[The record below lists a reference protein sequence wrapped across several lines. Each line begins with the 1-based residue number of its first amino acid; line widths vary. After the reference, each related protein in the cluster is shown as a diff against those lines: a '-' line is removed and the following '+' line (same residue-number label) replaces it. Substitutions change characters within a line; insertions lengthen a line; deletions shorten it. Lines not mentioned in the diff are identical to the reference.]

1 VVSDRLY
8 KLTGRLR
15 FARCAVLVVGMGG
28 SLIFLLPMI
37 SATNPRMAVLFLSA
51 SFFFLEITNPVL
63 WTLPLDIAGKY
74 AGTAGGMMNTGFGVA
89 GMVSPVVFGY
99 LIETTGSYN
108 VPFTISACLLAV
120 GIVAALFIDT
130 GKTVEADEEREQQ
143 EGLGL
148 GGMPAFLH
156 AGSAVRLERHHLRR
170 PLRWRK

>member
-1 VVSDRLY
+1 
-8 KLTGRLR
+8 
-15 FARCAVLVVGMGG
+15 
-28 SLIFLLPMI
+28 
-37 SATNPRMAVLFLSA
+37 
-51 SFFFLEITNPVL
+51 L

-99 LIETTGSYN
+99 LIETTGSFD

-130 GKTVEADEEREQQ
+130 GKTVEADEERERQ
-143 EGLGL
+143 EGVAL

-156 AGSAVRLERHHLRR
+156 AGAAVRLERHHLRR

>member
-1 VVSDRLY
+1 
-8 KLTGRLR
+8 
-15 FARCAVLVVGMGG
+15 
-28 SLIFLLPMI
+28 
-37 SATNPRMAVLFLSA
+37 
-51 SFFFLEITNPVL
+51 
-63 WTLPLDIAGKY
+63 LPLDIAGKY

-130 GKTVEADEEREQQ
+130 SKTVEADEERER
-143 EGLGL
+143 LL
-148 GGMPAFLH
+148 GGEVGGTLALLH
-156 AGSAVRLERHHLRR
+156 AGPAARLERHHLRR